1 MSLVGIVVLDGLAP
15 PAPSADD
22 RREASQGA
30 GPFVRIA
37 GVELVTRQLH
47 SMVQGGAERVLVL
60 PGRHRTRFEGLVAR
74 DARLRRLPLEVRYAD
89 LPSVLQE
96 LGERSAIVA
105 GPQAFFGP
113 GVARAA
119 ATTSDPATVDGLE
132 IMMGP
137 ARALAAGGT
146 LSTHGLPDE
155 RDAYA
160 CTVASGA
167 QVRTAKRHIFRNVS
181 KKTSGWVSRN
191 INSLLS
197 IPTSYVISELP
208 ITPNMITIFT
218 TVVGLASAVFVAFG
232 DALNLAIGGVLFQLA
247 AALDRVDGE
256 IARSKFQAS
265 KRGAWIDTV
274 GDNLTYLCFVAGL
287 TWGLYRA
294 SGQGWVVTLGGGLLV
309 TLIAMLLVM
318 YGYLR
323 KYTDSGS
330 LVAVTTDMEERL
342 AGEHKPL
349 VYRALDRIR
358 FVGKRDFFSLAACV
372 VLVLGRVDV
381 AFFCAIGVVGGTIA
395 YFASAATKAFR
406 SAKPASLDPA
416 SAAPGSSHA
425 SDDRMT
431 L

>member
-1 MSLVGIVVLDGLAP
+1 MSLVGIVALDGLAP
-15 PAPSADD
+15 PAASAGDP
-22 RREASQGA
+22 REVSPGA

-47 SMVQGGAERVLVL
+47 NMVQGGAERVLVL
-60 PGRHRTRFEGLVAR
+60 PGRHRTRFEELVAR

-89 LPSVLQE
+89 LPSVLGE

-113 GVARAA
+113 GVARVA
-119 ATTSDPATVDGLE
+119 ATTSSPSTVDGLE

-137 ARALAAGGT
+137 AGALAAGGT
-146 LSTHGLPDE
+146 LPAHGLPDE

-160 CTVASGA
+160 CTVASRA

-208 ITPNMITIFT
+208 ITPNMITIAT

-265 KRGAWIDTV
+265 TRGAWIDTV

-287 TWGLYRA
+287 TWGLYRVT
-294 SGQGWVVTLGGGLLV
+294 GQGWVVTLGGGLLV

-342 AGEHKPL
+342 AGENKPL
-349 VYRALDRIR
+349 VYRALDKIR

-406 SAKPASLDPA
+406 STKPAVLDAA
-416 SAAPGSSHA
+416 SAAPGGSQA
-425 SDDRMT
+425 ADERMT